1 MLSINNSGIRAI
13 SSFMPCFPAR
23 LKSSVSLFSR
33 CSNTLDSCVPKKLEM
48 IAGGA
53 SFAPR
58 RWALVALEMLA
69 FSNALWVY
77 TAFSTLTTKVTKR
90 RLSSGVLPGP
100 IKRIPVSVPRDQLLC
115 LPEPF
120 TPLNGFSCNR
130 TRNPCLREILRI
142 RAMISKLWSLARLH
156 SSKMGASSNWF
167 GATSLW
173 RVFTGMPSLKASTS
187 RSFMNSMTR
196 VGMAPK

>member
-1 MLSINNSGIRAI
+1 M
-13 SSFMPCFPAR
+13 F
-23 LKSSVSLFSR
+23 
-33 CSNTLDSCVPKKLEM
+33 NTLDNCVPKKLDM

-100 IKRIPVSVPRDQLLC
+100 SKDSGIGSQRPVIVLAGTVHAFERFLVQQDT
-115 LPEPF
+115 EPMF
-120 TPLNGFSCNR
+120 AGD
-130 TRNPCLREILRI
+130 
-142 RAMISKLWSLARLH
+142 LAH
-156 SSKMGASSNWF
+156 
-167 GATSLW
+167 
-173 RVFTGMPSLKASTS
+173 
-187 RSFMNSMTR
+187 
-196 VGMAPK
+196 